1 MNLQIYNTLFSDR
14 LDQLDNWGRLL
25 KLKLVIAGKL
35 IRIVYF
41 RVKLNINST
50 VKRVVKK

>member
-1 MNLQIYNTLFSDR
+1 MNLQIYNTLFSDFGPV
-14 LDQLDNWGRLL
+14 DCWGRLL
-25 KLKLVIAGKL
+25 QLKLVIAGKL